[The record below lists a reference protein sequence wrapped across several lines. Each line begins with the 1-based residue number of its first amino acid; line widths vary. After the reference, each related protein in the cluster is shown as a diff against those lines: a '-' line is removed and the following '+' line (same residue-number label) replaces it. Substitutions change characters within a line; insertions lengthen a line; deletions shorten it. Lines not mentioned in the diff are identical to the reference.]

1 MKKKLD
7 DDEENNIIIPLI
19 EKDKIKIKNE
29 IINENEK
36 PLNIFFC
43 SNKKNDVFSNI
54 KNLLKDSSKKFKIKG
69 EYNTE
74 SVVNEVCYYLGIE
87 AKDFNEI
94 DEKEIQN
101 IIIFNIS
108 FKEAESILEK
118 FIKKI
123 DGSIGN
129 DEFPFFIFYRDQNSA
144 NDFDLKK
151 LILNI
156 NNIQKEIID
165 SCKLDSRNIYID
177 TEETFINTIQ
187 KIYNY
192 YNGDFII
199 NFDEDDDEKKEKY
212 NISKT
217 INILIMGK
225 RGCGKSTFINRILG
239 EKRAYSHINAKTPK
253 TREYYHKNFP
263 IKLIDS
269 AGFEV
274 AGLNEI
280 KDIDKYLEEN
290 NLTYKNIKKR
300 VHFIFYLLKAND
312 KLEESVIQIMQK
324 LHSYNI
330 EIFFIITYS
339 NKGEENLFKNNFKE
353 QIKKNKIFPKEKIKD
368 IINNTFCIDSFNIK
382 YSKTISD
389 IFLLISCKLKE
400 YKESNNLIIEAIENY
415 KNLIKTKETG
425 YIFDNQEELSS
436 FKLNNEISS
445 STPFSSK
452 SKSLLEDSTL
462 NLTLDEDSKKGKI
475 FQKKNNK
482 RSQRNT

>member
-1 MKKKLD
+1 MTMK
-7 DDEENNIIIPLI
+7 
-19 EKDKIKIKNE
+19 
-29 IINENEK
+29 
-36 PLNIFFC
+36 
-43 SNKKNDVFSNI
+43 
-54 KNLLKDSSKKFKIKG
+54 
-69 EYNTE
+69 
-74 SVVNEVCYYLGIE
+74 
-87 AKDFNEI
+87 
-94 DEKEIQN
+94 
-101 IIIFNIS
+101 
-108 FKEAESILEK
+108 
-118 FIKKI
+118 
-123 DGSIGN
+123 
-129 DEFPFFIFYRDQNSA
+129 
-144 NDFDLKK
+144 
-151 LILNI
+151 
-156 NNIQKEIID
+156 
-165 SCKLDSRNIYID
+165 
-177 TEETFINTIQ
+177 
-187 KIYNY
+187 
-192 YNGDFII
+192 
-199 NFDEDDDEKKEKY
+199 KKEKY

-225 RGCGKSTFINRILG
+225 RGCGKITFINRILG

-280 KDIDKYLEEN
+280 KNIDKYLEEN

-312 KLEESVIQIMQK
+312 KLEESLIQIMQK

-339 NKGEENLFKNNFKE
+339 NKGEENLFKNNFKG
-353 QIKKNKIFPKEKIKD
+353 QIKKNKIFPKEKIND

-445 STPFSSK
+445 TTPFSSK

-462 NLTLDEDSKKGKI
+462 NLSLDEDSKKGKI
-475 FQKKNNK
+475 FKKKIINDPKEILEMIKDIIEFNIFLTDFESERESKKALAREVVQNFKWPGFWWKSFMIPILNEYLAKKSKLKMLRRISEVYDTEVPPDFEQHFFDSIKDNDNILTKIVKTIGTWVAGAWNYKDISIIGEKIIEEFDSEYVKKNILDLNLDIAIKYNK
-482 RSQRNT
+482 SFELLEFFYTCFNEDYWYDIRLKN